1 LIAFLS
7 TAYTRPTINVH
18 AFRKLVQKKSYMIFS
33 FQNSSADSAA
43 VEASELTNHPSLGP
57 VIAYACF
64 IADLKKRRIIGWLK
78 I

>member
-1 LIAFLS
+1 
-7 TAYTRPTINVH
+7 
-18 AFRKLVQKKSYMIFS
+18 MIFS